1 MRESM
6 NESEFNQL
14 VDDTLTAIEEILDD
28 AETDL
33 DFMNNGGVLTVIC
46 ENRSQVIFTR
56 QTPVKQLWLAARS
69 GGFHFDFDADK
80 KQWVRDSD
88 GTALNDMLA
97 AIFTEQAGETFDFN
111 I

>member
-1 MRESM
+1 M

-46 ENRSQVIFTR
+46 ENSSQVIFTR

-69 GGFHFDFDADK
+69 GGFHFDFDADN

-97 AIFTEQAGETFDFN
+97 AIFTEQAGETFDFD